1 MKRLITILMA
11 LFVMGSAFAY
21 TPKAE
26 CFKVT
31 KNKIVYAESF
41 EPAATV
47 RRYSLIK
54 KLGERSFV
62 ISKRNTIEDNVE
74 YYWKWIEVYQDHYK
88 QLSAMLDNVVEESEE
103 QQIAWNHCYE
113 HRNRYVIDAVNYIP
127 FITESNLVS
136 MDKLTYKALWEGY
149 FSNNSYSKK

>member
-31 KNKIVYAESF
+31 KNKITYTESC
-41 EPAATV
+41 EHTDVARWYP
-47 RRYSLIK
+47 YIK

-62 ISKRNTIEDNVE
+62 VSKCNTIEDNVE
-74 YYWKWIEVYQDHYK
+74 YYWKWIEVYQDHYE

-103 QQIAWNHCYE
+103 QQIAWNHCYK
-113 HRNRYVIDAVNYIP
+113 HINRYVIDAANYIP
-127 FITESNLVS
+127 FITENNLVL
-136 MDKLTYKALWEGY
+136 MDKLTYKALWEEY
-149 FSNNSYSKK
+149 FSDNGYSKK